1 MHKCYLIISKIVED
15 YLKATIDRVTS
26 NYKKA
31 SLESKV
37 GMYLRHNA
45 TYIIEIGIPKAWIM
59 SFAI

>member
-1 MHKCYLIISKIVED
+1 MHKCYLIISKIVGD

-26 NYKKA
+26 NYKKV

-45 TYIIEIGIPKAWIM
+45 TDIIEIGIPKAWII